1 VRSVVSFELVRV
13 TCRPN

>member
-1 VRSVVSFELVRV
+1 VSFELVRV